1 MKCGLDDFQ
10 RAFFLQI
17 VNAMRLELC
26 LCNAITPLV
35 NAIAK
40 LVMMLESAMHV
51 LSTIL
56 ETKLETAKNVIVIVQ
71 DHPHCNAML
80 TENAPAKVGILGT
93 SVINV

>member
-1 MKCGLDDFQ
+1 MS
-10 RAFFLQI
+10 FFLQI

-26 LCNAITPLV
+26 LCNAIAPLV

-51 LSTIL
+51 LSTIS

-80 TENAPAKVGILGT
+80 MENAPVKVGILGT